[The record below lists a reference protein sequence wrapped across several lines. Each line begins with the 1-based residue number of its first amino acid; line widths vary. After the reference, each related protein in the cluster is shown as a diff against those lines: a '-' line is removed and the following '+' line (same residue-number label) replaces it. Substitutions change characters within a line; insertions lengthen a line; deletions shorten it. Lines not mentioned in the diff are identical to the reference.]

1 MSAAHKFL
9 DPEQLKNLSGAE
21 LLLLRL
27 RYGASV
33 TSAVERELNRR
44 AGVAY
49 STLEYVPIAADAPSR
64 GRRRIRRFKAA

>member
-1 MSAAHKFL
+1 MAAAHKFL
-9 DPEQLKNLSGAE
+9 DPEHLKTLSGAE

-33 TSAVERELNRR
+33 ATPVERELNRR

-49 STLEYVPIAADAPSR
+49 AGLDYVPVAADVPAR
-64 GRRRIRRFKAA
+64 GRRRTRRFKAA